1 MKILIIED
9 EASLRELIERTL
21 RNEGYV
27 VESASDFISAETKIS
42 GYSYNCI
49 LLDIMLPGGSGLQ
62 LLEHLKRMGRRE
74 NVIIISARDSV
85 EDRVTGLELGADDY
99 LAKPFHLS
107 ELVARIRS
115 VLRRGLSGG
124 ELTIEQGNVILSPS
138 SRQVTIEGRGLD
150 LLKKEF
156 DILLYFMQR
165 PGHVVD
171 KAVLAE
177 AVWGDFA
184 DESDNFQ
191 FLYAQIKNLRRR
203 LKEAGASIEIRSV
216 YGFGYKLAP
225 IDVDNSDNKL

>member
-27 VESASDFISAETKIS
+27 VESANDFISAETKIS
-42 GYSYNCI
+42 GYSYDCI

-62 LLEHLKRMGRRE
+62 LLEHLKRLGRRE
-74 NVIIISARDSV
+74 SVIIISARDSV
-85 EDRVTGLELGADDY
+85 EDRVSGLELGADDY

-124 ELTIEQGNVILSPS
+124 ELSIVQGNTTLWTTSHK
-138 SRQVTIEGRGLD
+138 VTVENRELE

-216 YGFGYKLAP
+216 YGFGYKLCL
-225 IDVDNSDNKL
+225 IETENTDQL

>member
-27 VESASDFISAETKIS
+27 VESANDFISAETKIS
-42 GYSYNCI
+42 GYSYDCI

-62 LLEHLKRMGRRE
+62 LLEHLKRLGRRE
-74 NVIIISARDSV
+74 SVIIISARDSV
-85 EDRVTGLELGADDY
+85 EDRVSGLELGADDY

-124 ELTIEQGNVILSPS
+124 ELSIVQGNTTLWTTSHK
-138 SRQVTIEGRGLD
+138 VTVENRELE

-203 LKEAGASIEIRSV
+203 LKEASASIEIRSV
-216 YGFGYKLAP
+216 YGFGYKLCL
-225 IDVDNSDNKL
+225 IETENTDQL

>member
-42 GYSYNCI
+42 GYSYDCI

-138 SRQVTIEGRGLD
+138 SRQVTIEGR
-150 LLKKEF
+150 
-156 DILLYFMQR
+156 
-165 PGHVVD
+165 
-171 KAVLAE
+171 
-177 AVWGDFA
+177 
-184 DESDNFQ
+184 
-191 FLYAQIKNLRRR
+191 
-203 LKEAGASIEIRSV
+203 
-216 YGFGYKLAP
+216 
-225 IDVDNSDNKL
+225 